1 MRARWSSGTYWCRH
15 RWVTSVQS
23 RRLLLALPAVL
34 RPRRLSPLPPPRLLA
49 VAIAFAFA
57 LLFLVLVL
65 LTTSPP
71 SPPPRHAVVA
81 ATRSPRYGAANLGE
95 LGDTMLS
102 MLPTDLPFTVFVPSP
117 DSFRRVLRLQGRPAN
132 GSAAVGGDT
141 TTDSD
146 NTYAVLSRVL
156 GFSAV
161 PRRLLA
167 ADVPRRVPVRLM
179 DSVSGLRIYA
189 SRDDRGALVVNG
201 VRSECVDVVRGLT
214 VVHVMAGVLM
224 DAEFERS
231 FSVEFDGW
239 SSINP

>member
-1 MRARWSSGTYWCRH
+1 MNRTTARRK
-15 RWVTSVQS
+15 R
-23 RRLLLALPAVL
+23 
-34 RPRRLSPLPPPRLLA
+34 RRLSPLPPPRLLA
-49 VAIAFAFA
+49 VATAFALA

-65 LTTSPP
+65 LSTSPP
-71 SPPPRHAVVA
+71 SPSPRHAVA
-81 ATRSPRYGAANLGE
+81 ASSTPPSPPRCGAASLGE
-95 LGDTMLS
+95 LGDAMLS

-117 DSFRRVLRLQGRPAN
+117 DSFRRVLRLQGRHAN
-132 GSAAVGGDT
+132 GSAAVGGGDT
-141 TTDSD
+141 AASDDD

-167 ADVPRRVPVRLM
+167 ADVPPRVPVRLA
-179 DSVSGLRIYA
+179 DSVSGLRIFA
-189 SRDDRGALVVNG
+189 ARDERGALVVNG

-231 FSVEFDGW
+231 FSVESDG
-239 SSINP
+239 